1 MSLGLSGCL
10 HGPCCAFS
18 RWTEWPLLWSSWEGG
33 WQEAKKAFLGE
44 SFTNSVCFKTQLIDT
59 FLNFETTL
67 A

>member
-1 MSLGLSGCL
+1 MGHAVPSADGQSG
-10 HGPCCAFS
+10 
-18 RWTEWPLLWSSWEGG
+18 PLLWSSWEGG
-33 WQEAKKAFLGE
+33 GWQEAKKGFLEE